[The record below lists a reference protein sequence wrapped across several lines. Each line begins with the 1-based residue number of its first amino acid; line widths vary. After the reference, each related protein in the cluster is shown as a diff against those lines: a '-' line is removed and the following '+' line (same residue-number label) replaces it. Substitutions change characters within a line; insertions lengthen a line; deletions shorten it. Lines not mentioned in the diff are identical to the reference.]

1 MSHKGALQ
9 TQQEIAKK
17 IGASQSTIS
26 YILRGDRTPSKDMA
40 ESLEE
45 ATAVC
50 REACIWPERHW
61 NPYMPFIASN
71 HCLHCANRI
80 VRIRGI
86 VDHAEECFKDNPDKM
101 EALKDAI
108 DYIYDFSGG

>member
-1 MSHKGALQ
+1 MSHKRALK

-17 IGASQSTIS
+17 IGASQSTVS

-40 ESLEE
+40 ESLEG

-50 REACIWPERHW
+50 REAWMWPERHW
-61 NPYMPFIASN
+61 NPYMPFSASN

-86 VDHAEECFKDNPDKM
+86 VDHAEECFNEKQQPPRYGHPRLT
-101 EALKDAI
+101 A
-108 DYIYDFSGG
+108 